1 MATPIV
7 THNKT
12 WRIVARREIVYDL
25 MCDGEV
31 IHTTKSEDN
40 VRDALCQRLSGT
52 GIVSFRTA
60 LAKAQALKITKAYK
74 GANL

>member
-31 IHTTKSEDN
+31 MHTIKSED
-40 VRDALCQRLSGT
+40 T
-52 GIVSFRTA
+52 GIVSFSTA
-60 LAKAQALKITKAYK
+60 RDKAQALKITKAYK